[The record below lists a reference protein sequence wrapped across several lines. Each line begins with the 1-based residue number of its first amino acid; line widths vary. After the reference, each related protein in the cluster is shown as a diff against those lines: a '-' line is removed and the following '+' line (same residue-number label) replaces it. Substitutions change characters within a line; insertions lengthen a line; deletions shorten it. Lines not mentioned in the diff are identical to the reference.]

1 MTRMT
6 RMTRRTLAWGIL
18 GCFLLAVGSPGAR
31 GIDPRPLSVIAGGSR
46 NPAAAAGDDRPAL
59 TPAVIEFVR
68 VNAAATAID
77 DVPID
82 AGRSIPMPLAEFN
95 AAVATIGAGPG
106 SRFQPTATTASYD
119 LATAADGGLVGEVS
133 FEVGDLQGAVRTAM
147 PLGAVAAERCLVR
160 SAAGTGEAAVF
171 GLPDGRVA
179 VQIVGPGTYRCGI
192 RLPPLQAGRLTRLP
206 LVSALVTTIT
216 LRLPAGERPVV
227 FGAAATSAL
236 IEPPAPGGT
245 GWRIVTAAA
254 TELPL
259 TIQESRRTAPAVTC
273 WNHISLR
280 GRQADVATRIV
291 PLTGWTAAD
300 LDLTADPA
308 LVTTG
313 VRDDSGRD
321 VPWTG
326 ELGELR
332 ISIPERLI
340 GSQTPLVVTG
350 IVPVAE
356 SGSQPVPDWRPHRS
370 RWAGAG
376 SRVVTDGAFAV
387 EAIELD
393 QCLAL
398 TPADAAAWPLPTS
411 AEAGRP
417 LDTPPAGCR
426 LFLEHQSPAAIA
438 RIAVGPRAP
447 AFDTAR
453 ITTVDVSP
461 GTVLGRAACDVRVV
475 AGEVFSLAATVAPG
489 WFIDSVEAVDWQR
502 PPRQRQGQESVDS
515 ALDWRVVRSP
525 AGNELRIGLA
535 SAASSARRLGLL
547 ITGHRPGV
555 PLGSRFSL
563 AELDMVRL
571 PGESPELSLLEF
583 RVGPMAVVETEG
595 ETLPI
600 EPATGRLAPL
610 ATESPP
616 RARVRAGDQAAPLL
630 ARLVRRRPPVD
641 AEVRVGLMARDE
653 RVAETF
659 GFTCHPVAGE
669 IDAVVVHF
677 SEPMPNGL
685 EWTLLEPATGS
696 LAARRLDP
704 GEAAMGAAMP
714 DLGVAESWLVDVRP
728 ATAGTVR
735 FTAARIVAMEAAVPV
750 PLAWVEGA
758 EQPGGRVTIAG
769 EAGQRPELLNRRLRE
784 VPPTDHDGAAVVRLA
799 YGSPESVTAAGG
811 PAAELMPPAAAAG
824 ARAWAWRESI
834 ICECHDS
841 GMLEWESR
849 LDIENQGRASV
860 SLTVPDGLRLE
871 SVSVAGGGIAAGEF
885 GQSGGTLVV
894 PLPTERGRVSLVIS
908 GTGARDSRFGWWSP
922 GAIACGIDLPILTRD
937 ARLLL
942 PPGLALISGHG
953 APRDSWAMRL
963 FQATV
968 HDGSPQ
974 AVTRSFDVTSST
986 RAGVTGAIV
995 MRRWLITSA
1004 ALLAGGLA
1012 ILASWKL
1019 VGFRPVV
1026 AIVSCGAAGL
1036 LALWLATPW
1045 DAIARTVWW
1054 GSLVGIWFAAWQG
1067 RFRGRVASGLVPRAL
1082 LLIGVGCLGGNAFG
1096 EEASPPEN
1104 RPLRVIVSEQPGGGI
1119 ALVPEA
1125 LFRRLAVA
1133 EAATAV
1139 PAVRV
1144 VQAEVCIEPDRDVWR
1159 LRLALDAD
1167 RGGTLRLPSDSGGH
1181 WMTDIGQTTE
1191 GSLAV
1196 EIGADQIQLFSPEGG
1211 RAEITLRY
1219 QPAFVPDGAVETAV
1233 MRLPPAAAAKV
1244 VVPARAAGEKE
1255 QGWQCD
1261 RFEAEG
1267 PWLPAAWTGNEFDV
1281 SRAARIR
1288 IVRPALST
1296 DLLVAQPRAADS
1308 VNDVS
1313 WRSTECRVDASFTI
1327 GGAGEIVRRLVL
1339 RADAGLQPVVGAN
1352 GFESLGDG
1360 RYQVDFVEPAPGPR
1374 TVTASFRM
1382 PLTDPVGVFDLPGVW
1397 LEGVGTDQRTV
1408 RLRPEPGLDA
1418 AAELPRGL
1426 TLLRPRAEDG
1436 PTTAA
1441 LWRTE
1446 AVAEAADAGG
1456 EAAARPRIA
1465 VRRRPVP
1472 PRGSQSLLVTVAA
1485 DRISLQLDVELEAV
1499 TLPLVQIPAEIPADA
1514 TIDQLV
1520 VTRRSE
1526 GGEALEPIEIDT
1538 VWSRS
1543 AAGRLAVVV
1552 QRPDTGLFHLRL
1564 AARVP
1569 GPPPGR
1575 GRMPLV
1581 RADLNG
1587 SLPLA
1592 VRWQALG
1599 GLIIDL
1605 SDQAAVGEPRK
1616 EWIEIPVGE
1625 PGPAYE
1631 LVRAAGE
1638 HSAEAPVAAD
1648 LPAVAVDVGVAL
1660 TDVHLA
1666 IDHRGRGWGLAR
1678 FDLVA
1683 ADPTLLLELP
1693 AGLRLFDVRVD
1704 GREVTAAPR
1713 GNSTWEVRLHDV
1725 TWPRTLVA
1733 LFAGSVSG
1741 PLADGKPIRLVPPRV
1756 VGLPAADV
1764 IWSLDVPAGYA
1775 LRSGESATPLDA
1787 GIWRAGT
1794 ERSGQWYGEA
1804 FQAAIAAVGPEERE
1818 WLEAFAAARRA
1829 GTAPAGEEVWYAAWS
1844 SAAAES
1850 TGRTR
1855 LDAGSEGAVTV
1866 RPVAVRDATTAARGL
1881 ASLGLVAAVG
1891 AIVAAGRRMPAA
1903 GWQAVA
1909 RWWWVGCG
1917 LAWMALLQPTL
1928 PGWLMLGFGL
1938 WVAFGAR
1945 GRFEPDT
1952 AD

>member
-1 MTRMT
+1 
-6 RMTRRTLAWGIL
+6 MTRRTLAWGIVAAV
-18 GCFLLAVGSPGAR
+18 FVAVGSPGAQ
-31 GIDPRPLSVIAGGSR
+31 GVDPRPLSVNAGGSR
-46 NPAAAAGDDRPAL
+46 DPATAGGDDRPARS
-59 TPAVIEFVR
+59 PAAIEFVR

-77 DVPID
+77 NLSLD
-82 AGRSIPMPLAEFN
+82 AGRSIPMPLAEFD
-95 AAVATIGAGPG
+95 AALAAIGVGPG
-106 SRFQPTATTASYD
+106 SRFQPSAIAAAYD
-119 LATAADGGLVGEVS
+119 LAIVPDGGLVGEVS
-133 FEVGDLQGAVRTAM
+133 FEVGDLQGAVRAAM

-160 SAAGTGEAAVF
+160 TAAGTGEAAVF

-179 VQIVGPGTYRCGI
+179 VQVVGPGTYRCGI
-192 RLPPLQAGRLTRLP
+192 RLPPLQAGRLNRLP

-216 LRLPAGERPVV
+216 LRLPTGVRPVV
-227 FGAAATSAL
+227 LGEAAASAL
-236 IEPPAPGGT
+236 IEPPATAGD

-254 TELPL
+254 QALPL
-259 TIQESRRTAPAVTC
+259 TIQDSRRTPPAVTC
-273 WNHISLR
+273 WSHISLR

-291 PLTGWTAAD
+291 PLAGWTAAE
-300 LDLTADPA
+300 LELTADPA

-326 ELGELR
+326 EPGDLR
-332 ISIPERLI
+332 ISLPERLI
-340 GSQTPLVVTG
+340 GSLTPLVVTG

-376 SRVVTDGAFAV
+376 TQVVTEGAFAV

-393 QCLAL
+393 QCLVV
-398 TPADAAAWPLPTS
+398 TPADAAAWPVPTPADPVLPS
-411 AEAGRP
+411 DSPA
-417 LDTPPAGCR
+417 AGCR
-426 LFLEHQSPAAIA
+426 LFLEHQSPSAAA
-438 RIAVGPRAP
+438 RIAVGPRTP

-453 ITTVDVSP
+453 VTTVDVSP

-475 AGEVFSLAATVAPG
+475 AGEVFSLSATVAPG

-502 PPRQRQGQESVDS
+502 PPRQRQGKEPVDS
-515 ALDWRVVRSP
+515 ALEWRVVRSS

-535 SAASSARRLGLL
+535 AAASSARRLGLL

-571 PGESPELSLLEF
+571 PGESPEESLLEF

-595 ETLPI
+595 EPLPV

-610 ATESPP
+610 AAESAP
-616 RARVRAGDQAAPLL
+616 RARVRAGDQAPPML

-641 AEVRVGLMARDE
+641 AEVRVGLIARDE

-659 GFTCHPVAGE
+659 AFTCHPVAGE

-677 SEPMPNGL
+677 SEPMPTGL

-728 ATAGTVR
+728 ATAGSVR
-735 FTAARIVAMEAAVPV
+735 FTAARTVAMEAAVPV

-758 EQPGGRVTIAG
+758 EHPGGRVTITG

-784 VPPTDHDGAAVVRLA
+784 VPPTDRD
-799 YGSPESVTAAGG
+799 GG
-811 PAAELMPPAAAAG
+811 PAAVLLAYGAPEHVAAASGAAADLLPPATASG
-824 ARAWAWRESI
+824 ARAWAWSESI
-834 ICECHDS
+834 TCQCHDS
-841 GMLEWESR
+841 GMLEWETR

-871 SVSVAGGGIAAGEF
+871 SVSVAGGGIGASEV

-894 PLPTERGRVSLVIS
+894 PLPAERGRVSLVMS
-908 GTGARDSRFGWWSP
+908 GTGARDDRFGWWSLGP
-922 GAIACGIDLPILTRD
+922 IACGIDLPILNRD

-942 PPGLALISGHG
+942 PPGLALISGDG
-953 APRDSWAMRL
+953 APRDSWAGRL
-963 FQATV
+963 FQAMI
-968 HDGSPQ
+968 HNGSPPPV
-974 AVTRSFDVTSST
+974 ARSLDITSST
-986 RAGVTGAIV
+986 RAGVTSVILV
-995 MRRWLITSA
+995 RRQLITSV

-1012 ILASWKL
+1012 ILTSWRL
-1019 VGFRPVV
+1019 FGLRPAA

-1036 LALWLATPW
+1036 LALWLSAPW

-1054 GSLVGIWFAAWQG
+1054 GSIVGMWFAARQG
-1067 RFRGRVASGLVPRAL
+1067 GIRGTASLGWFLRAL
-1082 LLIGVGCLGGNAFG
+1082 ILLGAGCPGGSAFG
-1096 EEASPPEN
+1096 DQAATDN
-1104 RPLRVIVSEQPGGGI
+1104 RPLRVIISEEPGGGM

-1139 PAVRV
+1139 PAVRI
-1144 VQAEVCIEPDRDVWR
+1144 VQAEVRIAPDRDVWQ
-1159 LRLALDAD
+1159 LQLALDAD
-1167 RGGTLRLPSDSGGH
+1167 RGGTLRLPTEPGSH
-1181 WMTDIGQTTE
+1181 WLTDVDQTIE

-1196 EIGADQIQLFSPEGG
+1196 EIGPDHIRIFSPEGG
-1211 RAEITLRY
+1211 RAEITLRSE
-1219 QPAFVPDGAVETAV
+1219 PEFVPDGAVEAAV
-1233 MRLPPAAAAKV
+1233 MPLPPAAAARV
-1244 VVPARAAGEKE
+1244 VVATRAAGEAE
-1255 QGWQCD
+1255 PGWQCD
-1261 RFEAEG
+1261 RSEANG
-1267 PWLPAAWTGNEFDV
+1267 PWLPAAWNGADFDV

-1296 DLLVAQPRAADS
+1296 DMLVARPRTAES
-1308 VNDVS
+1308 INDVS
-1313 WRSTECRVDASFTI
+1313 WRSTECRVDASFTV
-1327 GGAGEIVRRLVL
+1327 GGEAEIVRRLVL
-1339 RADAGLQPVVGAN
+1339 RADAGLLPVVGAA

-1360 RYQVDFVEPAPGPR
+1360 RYQIDFVQPAPGQR

-1382 PLTDPVGVFDLPGVW
+1382 PLNDPVGVFELPCVW
-1397 LEGVGTDQRTV
+1397 LEDVGTDQRTV
-1408 RLRPEPGLDA
+1408 RLRPEPGLEA
-1418 AAELPRGL
+1418 SPELPRGL
-1426 TLLRPRAEDG
+1426 TLVRPRAEDG

-1441 LWRTE
+1441 IWRSET
-1446 AVAEAADAGG
+1446 VAEAADAGG
-1456 EAAARPRIA
+1456 EAATRPRIA

-1499 TLPLVQIPAEIPADA
+1499 TLPLVQIPLEIPADA
-1514 TIDQLV
+1514 MIDRLV
-1520 VTRRSE
+1520 LTRRSE
-1526 GGEALEPIEIDT
+1526 GGEALAPVEIDT

-1564 AARVP
+1564 AARIP
-1569 GPPPGR
+1569 GRPPGS
-1575 GRMPLV
+1575 GPMPLA

-1587 SLPLA
+1587 SLPLS
-1592 VRWQALG
+1592 VSWQALG
-1599 GLIIDL
+1599 GLTIGL
-1605 SDQAAVGEPRK
+1605 PDQAAAVGEPRK
-1616 EWIEIPVGE
+1616 EWLEIPAGE
-1625 PGPAYE
+1625 PGPVYE
-1631 LVRAAGE
+1631 LVRDSAAS
-1638 HSAEAPVAAD
+1638 SAEAPLAAD

-1683 ADPTLLLELP
+1683 AEPTLLLELP

-1704 GREVTAAPR
+1704 GREVTATPR
-1713 GNSTWEVRLHDV
+1713 ADSTWEVRLHDV

-1733 LFAGSVSG
+1733 LFAGSISG
-1741 PLADGKPIRLVPPRV
+1741 PLSDGKPIRLVPPRIA
-1756 VGLPAADV
+1756 GLPAADV

-1775 LRSGESATPLDA
+1775 LRLGESATPLDSGVWQVGA
-1787 GIWRAGT
+1787 
-1794 ERSGQWYGEA
+1794 ERSRQWYGEA
-1804 FQAAIAAVGPEERE
+1804 FQAAIAAVDPAERE
-1818 WLEAFAAARRA
+1818 WLEAFAVARRE
-1829 GTAPAGEEVWYAAWS
+1829 GTAPAGEAAWYEAWNRVS
-1844 SAAAES
+1844 GEP

-1855 LDAGSEGAVTV
+1855 LDAGSEGTVTI
-1866 RPVAVRDATTAARGL
+1866 RPVPVRDATTAARGL
-1881 ASLGLVAAVG
+1881 ASVGLLAAVG
-1891 AIVAAGRRMPAA
+1891 ASWAASRRMSAA

-1909 RWWWVGCG
+1909 RWWWAGCG

-1928 PGWLMLGFGL
+1928 PGWLMLGVGL
-1938 WVAFGAR
+1938 WVAFGAGDR
-1945 GRFEPDT
+1945 REPD
-1952 AD
+1952 AAA